1 MTFLARFG
9 AFSGLA
15 AAICLGVPGA
25 IEVFTGETLATSL
38 AIGLSPALAIPLLV
52 ALYVGQSARGGVEF
66 AVNLIGLGLF
76 GAAAFA
82 LNVVVFPLG
91 ADVELA
97 QISRFALLASA
108 VVFVA
113 GVVLFGLAML
123 RARVY
128 PRPAVWPYLLGFPPL
143 ALAAPL
149 PDSPLTSALHV
160 VAGTA
165 VAWLSLALV
174 SKGRE
179 RTWTTSASTAASP
192 AG

>member
-15 AAICLGVPGA
+15 TAICLAIPGSVE
-25 IEVFTGETLATSL
+25 IFTGETLATSL

-52 ALYVGQSARGGVEF
+52 ALYMGQPTRGAAAF

-82 LNVVVFPLG
+82 LNVVVFPPG
-91 ADVELA
+91 VGVELA
-97 QISRFALLASA
+97 PVSRIALLASA

-165 VAWLSLALV
+165 VAWLSVAVLP
-174 SKGRE
+174 KGGE
-179 RTWTTSASTAASP
+179 WTWTTSAPAASP